1 MTLLTIK
8 LKAIQAAL
16 VEVLPATFHYWRPIN
31 NDRAPF
37 IVWAE
42 NGENSRLDVNNFKDL
57 QAIGGNIDFYTKK
70 EFDPLVDDIQ
80 SRLQGLQFK
89 SLLVGYW
96 TQCSTRIAPGLF
108 ITRGRLRFKRWQ
120 I

>member
-16 VEVLPATFHYWRPIN
+16 VAVLPATFHYWRPIEN
-31 NDRAPF
+31 NRAPF

-42 NGENSRLDVNNFKDL
+42 NGENSRLNVNNFKDL
-57 QAIGGNIDFYTKK
+57 QAISGNIDFYTSK

-80 SRLQGLQFK
+80 ARLQGLQFK
-89 SLLVGYW
+89 MPFGW
-96 TQCSTRIAPGLF
+96 TLDAVQYEDETGLIHYTWAF
-108 ITRGRLRFKRWQ
+108 EV
-120 I
+120 

>member
-31 NDRAPF
+31 NDRTPF

-80 SRLQGLQFK
+80 SRLQGLQLKMPFGWV
-89 SLLVGYW
+89 LDTVQYED
-96 TQCSTRIAPGLF
+96 STGLIHYSWAF
-108 ITRGRLRFKRWQ
+108 EV
-120 I
+120 